1 MFHKDAF
8 WRIYVATNNKT
19 YLSLHVKFLIFLSDF
34 DQMLNFMKDFYKSLQ
49 YQICWKSVR

>member
-34 DQMLNFMKDFYKSLQ
+34 DQMWNFMKDFYKSFQ
-49 YQICWKSVR
+49 YQISWKSVR